1 MREYPGLQL
10 PLLLAISVFRQV
22 YLIRSKPYIERNE
35 NMLSVFNEL
44 LVSAYLILLLLITDF
59 NGNVNIR
66 YIVSFALLSVIG
78 VYIIVNLGV
87 FFSILS
93 KTIFMRT
100 RRYYMSKNLTLTT
113 SKEESQTKDLVEV
126 KPKSDL
132 QGKKTKVYREKFL
145 SGTNQ
150 DLIPF
155 DKDEI
160 DPIPVY
166 IPETEFVQPNSDS
179 SPPS

>member
-1 MREYPGLQL
+1 
-10 PLLLAISVFRQV
+10 
-22 YLIRSKPYIERNE
+22 
-35 NMLSVFNEL
+35 
-44 LVSAYLILLLLITDF
+44 
-59 NGNVNIR
+59 
-66 YIVSFALLSVIG
+66 
-78 VYIIVNLGV
+78 
-87 FFSILS
+87 
-93 KTIFMRT
+93 
-100 RRYYMSKNLTLTT
+100 MSKNLTLTT